1 MRRRVLKIHDR
12 IENHMGSSAVCILV
26 GAVHEEASQLRQAEV
41 TGSLGI
47 LIWSG
52 AATGTGF

>member
-1 MRRRVLKIHDR
+1 
-12 IENHMGSSAVCILV
+12 MGSSAVCILV